1 MRKIKKAPK
10 RPPLSLLDKSIYVF
24 LMTVAFLII
33 SPMVFLFAKVIPMKV
48 AYADG
53 NTVTADNLAAV
64 FGALP
69 FCAFVML
76 SLMISSYYGLKCRQ
90 PIFGNKRFSYPK
102 STPMLRMYPIF
113 SKAFWENC
121 SIKTKKTRK
130 RILKIVL
137 IIFLICCAILPLG
150 ICPRETLDKDNN
162 FSTYNLFNVKTHTA
176 HIEDAEELIINI
188 DTSRHRGRRH
198 YHIELNFVFQ
208 DKTYNISLGDFY
220 EMENEEAL
228 EYMIYL
234 KGFFNEGKYRITNVD
249 RIDSVIKE
257 DKFNAR
263 ELELVYELFDQK

>member
-24 LMTVAFLII
+24 LMVAAFVLIL
-33 SPMVFLFAKVIPMKV
+33 PMMLLFAKVIPMKV

-69 FCAFVML
+69 FCAFVIL
-76 SLMISSYYGLKCRQ
+76 SLMISSSYGLKYKQ

-113 SKAFWENC
+113 SKAFWKNC
-121 SIKTKKTRK
+121 NVGTKRIRK
-130 RILKIVL
+130 RILKTVL
-137 IIFLICCAILPLG
+137 IIFLVCCAILSLG
-150 ICPRETLDKDNN
+150 ICSREALNKDNN
-162 FSTYNLFNVKTHTA
+162 FSTYNSFNVKTHTA
-176 HIEDAEELIINI
+176 GIEDAEALIIDI
-188 DTSRHRGRRH
+188 STSRHRWRRN

-208 DKTYNISLGDFY
+208 DKTYNIGLDDFY
-220 EMENEEAL
+220 KMEDEEAL

-234 KGFFNEGKYRITNVD
+234 KGFFGDGKYKITNVD
-249 RIDSVIKE
+249 RINSAIK
-257 DKFNAR
+257 DNKFSTR
-263 ELELVYELFDQK
+263 EIELVYELFDQK